1 MRKVRPEEEP
11 QGFAEFWALW
21 MPVCRESDGKPK
33 AREAYRKHI
42 LLGAQPQDI
51 FDAARWHIRQREANN
66 SLSHIQLVAS
76 WLNCERYEFEA
87 IKEREYQARL
97 QEQQDRR
104 HQQADIIPM
113 RRADPQP
120 MSEEERERRERFV
133 TQTRK
138 MEG

>member
-11 QGFAEFWALW
+11 EGFNEFWSLW

-51 FDAARWHIRQREANN
+51 IDAARWHIRQREANN
-66 SLSHIQLVAS
+66 SLPHIQLVAS

-87 IKEREYQARL
+87 VKERQYQERLAEIEARK
-97 QEQQDRR
+97 QQ
-104 HQQADIIPM
+104 QSSVIPM
-113 RRADPQP
+113 RRTEVPT
-120 MSEEERERRERFV
+120 MSEEERQRREQFV
-133 TQTRK
+133 HSVRRL
-138 MEG
+138 EG